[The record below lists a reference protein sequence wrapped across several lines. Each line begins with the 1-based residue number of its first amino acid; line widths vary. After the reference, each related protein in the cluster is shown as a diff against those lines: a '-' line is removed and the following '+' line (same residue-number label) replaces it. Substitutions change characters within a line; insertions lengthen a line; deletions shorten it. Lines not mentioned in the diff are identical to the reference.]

1 MKQLNRTQT
10 INLEEA
16 DAPMNNEGQTRR
28 RESRSDY
35 AYHEVKAMI
44 LECRLPG
51 GRTIVEGQLA
61 SELNVSRTPMR
72 EALGRLAGESLL
84 TKQASRSYSVRLVSA
99 SEFFQS
105 MRVRELLEVE
115 AVKQSE
121 KRIDQTEL
129 AALREEI
136 AALETESKQTMRHW
150 RLDDRLHQLFADG
163 SGNAVMANII
173 RDLRGN
179 TRLFEVS
186 RPFGRALQDAKEHL
200 SILDAFAKGDIGA
213 ARKAMRY
220 HLRQLQKEVMAV
232 LNGS

>member
-1 MKQLNRTQT
+1 VNDENQNQ
-10 INLEEA
+10 
-16 DAPMNNEGQTRR
+16 R

-61 SELNVSRTPMR
+61 TKQNVSRTPMR
-72 EALGRLAGESLL
+72 EALGRLAGEGLL
-84 TKQASRSYSVRLVSA
+84 TKQASRSYSVRHVSA

-115 AVKQSE
+115 AVRQAE
-121 KRIDQTEL
+121 GRIDQNNL
-129 AALREEI
+129 AALRDEI
-136 AALETESKQTMRHW
+136 VALETESKQTMRHW

-163 SGNAVMANII
+163 SGNAVMAKAI
-173 RDLRGN
+173 RDLRVT

-186 RPFGRALQDAKEHL
+186 RPFGRALQDSKEHL
-200 SILDAFAKGDIGA
+200 SILDEFAKGDVGA

-220 HLRQLQKEVMAV
+220 HLRQLQKEVMEI
-232 LNGS
+232 LKGG